1 MATYTRRQ
9 LQSLAAAAAARYG
22 IDPRIF
28 AAQINQES
36 GWNPKAG
43 SSAGAEG
50 IAQFMPGTA
59 SSMGVNPW
67 DPVSALNGAA
77 RYDANELKA
86 FHGNYREALAAY
98 NAGAGNADKWN
109 DPSFANGQTY
119 NYVRNILAAAGHG
132 AGATVPAPVG
142 PQGSVSPPNATGAS
156 VNAGGSMSRRQLANL
171 IFGGANRVDFNS
183 GQINVPNLMVLAQA
197 RQQLAQSQPS
207 TASRTKAAA
216 LVGGGGKMVPNPTG
230 SSIPF
235 IGDTAGVNPG
245 LLAHVSAAAKA
256 AGATQI
262 RVTSGFRSPE
272 HNAAVG
278 GVSDSNHTTGHALDG
293 EAYIPGRGWL
303 PLGQVLLPVAGKFGL
318 RSGDVPGFFNGNPD
332 PVHVDDGWNVTH

>member
-1 MATYTRRQ
+1 VAANPRVQYIVQQAQR
-9 LQSLAAAAAARYG
+9 LGLDPAAVLAIASHEGLSGG
-22 IDPRIF
+22 IGDGGHAFGPF
-28 AAQINQES
+28 QE
-36 GWNPKAG
+36 N
-43 SSAGAEG
+43 
-50 IAQFMPGTA
+50 
-59 SSMGVNPW
+59 
-67 DPVSALNGAA
+67 
-77 RYDANELKA
+77 
-86 FHGNYREALAAY
+86 
-98 NAGAGNADKWN
+98 NAGGVLTGRMSNLTPQQLNAWAWSNAGINDALGRINSVAHGLKGNAAIQAITTRFER
-109 DPSFANGQTY
+109 PANP
-119 NYVRNILAAAGHG
+119 AAEIADAEAHYG
-132 AGATVPAPVG
+132 AYSGGRTGATQA